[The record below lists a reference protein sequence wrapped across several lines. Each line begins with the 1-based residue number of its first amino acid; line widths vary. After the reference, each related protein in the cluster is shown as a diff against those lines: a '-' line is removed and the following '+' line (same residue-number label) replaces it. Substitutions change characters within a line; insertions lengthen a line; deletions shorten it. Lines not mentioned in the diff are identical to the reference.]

1 MITFH
6 ISDEQAEDILNHYG
20 VIVNDEDQ
28 MEIEVCTLLDE
39 MIDEVCHAD

>member
-20 VIVNDEDQ
+20 VIANDEDQ

>member
-1 MITFH
+1 MITFL

-28 MEIEVCTLLDE
+28 REIEVCTLLDE
-39 MIDEVCHAD
+39 MIDDVCHAD

>member
-1 MITFH
+1 MIIFH
-6 ISDEQAEDILNHYG
+6 ISDEQAADILNHYG

-28 MEIEVCTLLDE
+28 RELEVCSLLDE

>member
-1 MITFH
+1 MIIFH
-6 ISDEQAEDILNHYG
+6 ISDEQAVDILNHYG

-28 MEIEVCTLLDE
+28 RELEVCSLLDE